1 MNQDEKMNPD
11 TIREKFGDDYIAD
24 EQTFIMG
31 IDQRF
36 TSHFADRFKGRT
48 VLETCTGAG
57 FTTISLARSA
67 KHVFTIEIN
76 TSHQEQA
83 IRNVKKAGLSHHVSF
98 IHGSVLD
105 QRILEKLPS
114 IDAAF
119 IDPDWAVTG
128 PDHIYRFINSNTQ
141 PPADKVLEKTL
152 ALTKNVALVLPP
164 SIDTEELGS
173 LPEHEREKLYLEDE
187 RHELFCLY
195 FGALVE
201 NYGETEFHV
210 PV

>member
-1 MNQDEKMNPD
+1 MSQDEKMNFN

-83 IRNVKKAGLSHHVSF
+83 IRNVKKAGLLHHVSF

-114 IDAAF
+114 INAAF

-128 PDHIYRFINSNTQ
+128 HDHAYRFINSNTQ
-141 PPADKVLEKTL
+141 PPADIVLKKISGITENI
-152 ALTKNVALVLPP
+152 AIVLPP
-164 SIDTEELGS
+164 LIDTKEFDH
-173 LPEHEREKLYLEDE
+173 LPEHEREKLYLGE
-187 RHELFCLY
+187 HLELFCLY